1 MQEVGVDAEG
11 GLAALVLCDL
21 DLVLLGELQ
30 QGLPGLEVPLP
41 PGGDDMDVGLQ
52 GVVAELEP
60 DLVIAL
66 AGGTMADGVRAGLA
80 GDVDLLLGD
89 QGPGDGGAQQVL
101 ALIDRVGPEHGE
113 DVVADEFL
121 AHVLDEDVLGLD
133 PGGQGLGPGRLDLL
147 ALAEVGGEGHH
158 LAAVF
163 GLQPLQDDRGIK
175 TARIGKDDFLGLQHA
190 GLQRGFAGD

>member
-1 MQEVGVDAEG
+1 
-11 GLAALVLCDL
+11 
-21 DLVLLGELQ
+21 
-30 QGLPGLEVPLP
+30 
-41 PGGDDMDVGLQ
+41 
-52 GVVAELEP
+52 
-60 DLVIAL
+60 
-66 AGGTMADGVRAGLA
+66 MADGVRAGLA

-147 ALAEVGGEGHH
+147 ALAEVGGEGDD
-158 LAAVF
+158 LRPVL
-163 GLQPLQDDRGIK
+163 GLQPLQDDRGVE
-175 TARIGKDDFLGLQHA
+175 AAGIGEDDFLDVSGHGGHSGGA
-190 GLQRGFAGD
+190 T